1 VNKGRQQRV
10 QKPKSRH
17 AHSDAV
23 NDERACEVLHDDP
36 ATAPGDPQRF
46 DEFREITSN
55 QNDVGA
61 LSSDSTWLGL
71 T

>member
-1 VNKGRQQRV
+1 MLSTMSVPG
-10 QKPKSRH
+10 
-17 AHSDAV
+17 
-23 NDERACEVLHDDP
+23 EVLHDDP

-55 QNDVGA
+55 QNGVGA